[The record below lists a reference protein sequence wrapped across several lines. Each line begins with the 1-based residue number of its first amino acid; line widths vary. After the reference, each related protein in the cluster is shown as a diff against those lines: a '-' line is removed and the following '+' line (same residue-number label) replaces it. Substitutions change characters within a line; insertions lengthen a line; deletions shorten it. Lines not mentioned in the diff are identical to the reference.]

1 MARLKI
7 YGDIVD
13 SEENSFM
20 QMWGIDNGVTFQ
32 SIDDFLSS
40 ISEDDK
46 TIDIHIHCRGG
57 NVIEG
62 WAIYDALRHSG
73 KEISATIDGECSSMA
88 TIVLL
93 SAPKE
98 RRKAYTNAHFC
109 IHNPSA
115 TMYNLDWSE
124 SLTADNIEKGA
135 ARLTKQA
142 EQLRA
147 EQDRILDLYVERT
160 GTDRET
166 LQAVMDKDVIY
177 GMDKAIELGFI
188 SEVLP
193 PITAKRQTPKTQNN
207 MHNDKEEVQVKR
219 GILDRILA
227 KAGFKALED
236 VKIVDMVVT
245 AADGSELTIERESGD
260 PQVGDSAS
268 PDGSFVMED
277 GTTIVVS
284 DGVITEII
292 PPVEAKT
299 EEEFAALEAEL
310 EALKAE
316 NEQLKADKAAL
327 EERISELESQLG
339 ESEAKAKNEEESA
352 ILAKVKNAGG
362 VAWLDKILSMK
373 STFHAKN
380 TRTQVRTVETE
391 DESPIQK
398 AKRALE
404 EKIESRKKQ

>member
-32 SIDDFLSS
+32 TIDDFLSS

-115 TMYNLDWSE
+115 TTYNLDWSE

-277 GTTIVVS
+277 GTTIVVA

-299 EEEFAALEAEL
+299 DAEFAALEAEI
-310 EALKAE
+310 ETLKAE
-316 NEQLKADKAAL
+316 NDQLKADKADL

-362 VAWLDKILSMK
+362 QAWLDKVLAMK

-380 TRTQVRTVETE
+380 TRTQLRTVETE
-391 DESPIQK
+391 EESPIRK

-404 EKIESRKKQ
+404 EKIENRKKQ

>member
-32 SIDDFLSS
+32 TIDDFLSS

-166 LQAVMDKDVIY
+166 LQSVMDKDVIY

-188 SEVLP
+188 SEILP

-292 PPVEAKT
+292 PPVQAKT
-299 EEEFAALEAEL
+299 DEEFAALEAEL

-339 ESEAKAKNEEESA
+339 ESDAKAKTEEESA
-352 ILAKVKNAGG
+352 ILAKVNHAGG

>member
-1 MARLKI
+1 
-7 YGDIVD
+7 
-13 SEENSFM
+13 M

-135 ARLTKQA
+135 ARLSKQA
-142 EQLRA
+142 EQLRS

-193 PITAKRQTPKTQNN
+193 PITAKRQTPETQNN

-299 EEEFAALEAEL
+299 DEEFAALEAEL

-339 ESEAKAKNEEESA
+339 ESDAKAKTEEESA
-352 ILAKVKNAGG
+352 ILAKVNHAGG

>member
-1 MARLKI
+1 
-7 YGDIVD
+7 
-13 SEENSFM
+13 M

-98 RRKAYTNAHFC
+98 RRKAYMNAHFC

-115 TMYNLDWSE
+115 TTYNLDWSE

-135 ARLTKQA
+135 ARLSKQA

-219 GILDRILA
+219 GILERILA

-292 PPVEAKT
+292 PPVSGD
-299 EEEFAALEAEL
+299 EET
-310 EALKAE
+310 EALREE
-316 NEQLKADKAAL
+316 NERLK
-327 EERISELESQLG
+327 SEIASLKEQLG
-339 ESEAKAKNEEESA
+339 ISDAKAKTEEESA

-373 STFHAKN
+373 STYTAQ
-380 TRTQVRTVETE
+380 TARREIRETPSNE
-391 DESPIQK
+391 TPTQK
-398 AKRALE
+398 ALRDLK
-404 EKIESRKKQ
+404 EKIENNKKQ

>member
-1 MARLKI
+1 
-7 YGDIVD
+7 
-13 SEENSFM
+13 M

-32 SIDDFLSS
+32 TIDDFLSS

-299 EEEFAALEAEL
+299 DEEFAALEAEL

-339 ESEAKAKNEEESA
+339 ESDAKAKTEEESA
-352 ILAKVKNAGG
+352 ILAKVNHAGG

-380 TRTQVRTVETE
+380 TRTQVRIVETE

>member
-1 MARLKI
+1 M
-7 YGDIVD
+7 D

-98 RRKAYTNAHFC
+98 RRKAYMNAHFC

-115 TMYNLDWSE
+115 TTYNLDWSE

-135 ARLTKQA
+135 ARLSKQA

-236 VKIVDMVVT
+236 VKIVDMVVR

-292 PPVEAKT
+292 PPVSGDEETEALREENERLKSEIASLKEQLGISDDKAKT
-299 EEEFAALEAEL
+299 
-310 EALKAE
+310 
-316 NEQLKADKAAL
+316 
-327 EERISELESQLG
+327 
-339 ESEAKAKNEEESA
+339 EEESA

-362 VAWLDKILSMK
+362 VAWLDKILAMK
-373 STFHAKN
+373 STYTAQ
-380 TRTQVRTVETE
+380 TARREIRETPSNE
-391 DESPIQK
+391 TPTQK
-398 AKRALE
+398 ALRDLK
-404 EKIESRKKQ
+404 EKIENNKKQ

>member
-1 MARLKI
+1 
-7 YGDIVD
+7 
-13 SEENSFM
+13 M

-32 SIDDFLSS
+32 TIDDFLSS

-98 RRKAYTNAHFC
+98 RRKAYMNAHFC

-115 TMYNLDWSE
+115 TTYNLDWSE

-188 SEVLP
+188 SEILP

-292 PPVEAKT
+292 PPVSGD
-299 EEEFAALEAEL
+299 EET
-310 EALKAE
+310 EALREE
-316 NEQLKADKAAL
+316 NERLK
-327 EERISELESQLG
+327 SEIASLKEQLG
-339 ESEAKAKNEEESA
+339 ISDAKAKTEEESA

-362 VAWLDKILSMK
+362 VAWLDKILAMK
-373 STFHAKN
+373 STHTAQ
-380 TRTQVRTVETE
+380 TARREIRETPYNE
-391 DESPIQK
+391 TPTQK
-398 AKRALE
+398 ALRDLK
-404 EKIESRKKQ
+404 EKIENNKKQ

>member
-32 SIDDFLSS
+32 SIDEFLSS
-40 ISEDDK
+40 ISEEDK

-115 TMYNLDWSE
+115 TTYNLDWPG
-124 SLTADNIEKGA
+124 SLTADNIENGA
-135 ARLTKQA
+135 ARLSKQA

-147 EQDRILDLYVERT
+147 EQERILDLYVERT
-160 GTDRET
+160 GTDREI
-166 LQAVMDKDVIY
+166 LQSVMNEDVIY
-177 GMDKAIELGFI
+177 GMDKALELGFI
-188 SEVLP
+188 SEILP
-193 PITAKRQTPKTQNN
+193 PITAMRKTPKNQNN
-207 MHNDKEEVQVKR
+207 MNDKEEVKVKR

-245 AADGSELTIERESGD
+245 AADGTELTIERESGD
-260 PQVGDSAS
+260 PQVGDAAN

-277 GTTIVVS
+277 GTTIVVA

-292 PPVEAKT
+292 PPVSEDEETEALREENKRLKEEIASLKEQLGISDSKAKT
-299 EEEFAALEAEL
+299 
-310 EALKAE
+310 
-316 NEQLKADKAAL
+316 
-327 EERISELESQLG
+327 
-339 ESEAKAKNEEESA
+339 EEESA

-362 VAWLDKILSMK
+362 EAWLDKILSMK
-373 STFHAKN
+373 STHTAPTARREVRETPSN
-380 TRTQVRTVETE
+380 ETPTQ
-391 DESPIQK
+391 
-398 AKRALE
+398 RALRDLK
-404 EKIESRKKQ
+404 EKIENNKKQ

>member
-32 SIDDFLSS
+32 TIDDFLSS

-166 LQAVMDKDVIY
+166 LQSVMDKDVIY

-188 SEVLP
+188 SEILP

-299 EEEFAALEAEL
+299 DEEFAALEAEL

-339 ESEAKAKNEEESA
+339 ESDAKAKTEEESA
-352 ILAKVKNAGG
+352 ILAKVNHAGG
-362 VAWLDKILSMK
+362 VAWLDKILAMK
-373 STFHAKN
+373 STYTAQ
-380 TRTQVRTVETE
+380 TARREIRETPSNE
-391 DESPIQK
+391 TPTQK
-398 AKRALE
+398 ALRDLK
-404 EKIESRKKQ
+404 EKIENNKKQ

>member
-135 ARLTKQA
+135 ARLSKQA
-142 EQLRA
+142 EQLRS

-299 EEEFAALEAEL
+299 DEEFAALEAEL

-339 ESEAKAKNEEESA
+339 ESDAKAKTEEESA
-352 ILAKVKNAGG
+352 ILAKVNHAGG

>member
-1 MARLKI
+1 
-7 YGDIVD
+7 
-13 SEENSFM
+13 M

-135 ARLTKQA
+135 ARLSKQA

-299 EEEFAALEAEL
+299 DEEFAALEAEL

-339 ESEAKAKNEEESA
+339 ESDAKAKTEEESA
-352 ILAKVKNAGG
+352 ILAKVNHAGG

>member
-98 RRKAYTNAHFC
+98 RRKAYMNAHFC

-115 TMYNLDWSE
+115 TTYNLDWSE

-135 ARLTKQA
+135 ARLSKQA

-292 PPVEAKT
+292 PPVSGD
-299 EEEFAALEAEL
+299 EET
-310 EALKAE
+310 EALREE
-316 NEQLKADKAAL
+316 NERLK
-327 EERISELESQLG
+327 SEIASLKEQLG
-339 ESEAKAKNEEESA
+339 ISDAKAKTEEESA

-373 STFHAKN
+373 STYTAQ
-380 TRTQVRTVETE
+380 TARREIRETPSNE
-391 DESPIQK
+391 TPTQK
-398 AKRALE
+398 ALRDLK
-404 EKIESRKKQ
+404 EKIENNKKQ

>member
-98 RRKAYTNAHFC
+98 RRKAYMNAHFC

-115 TMYNLDWSE
+115 TTYNLDWSE

-135 ARLTKQA
+135 ARLSKQA
-142 EQLRA
+142 EQLRS

-188 SEVLP
+188 SEILP

-292 PPVEAKT
+292 PPVSGD
-299 EEEFAALEAEL
+299 EET
-310 EALKAE
+310 EALREE
-316 NEQLKADKAAL
+316 NERLK
-327 EERISELESQLG
+327 SEIASLKEQLG
-339 ESEAKAKNEEESA
+339 ISDAKAKTEEESA
-352 ILAKVKNAGG
+352 ILAKVNHAGG
-362 VAWLDKILSMK
+362 VAWLDKILAMK
-373 STFHAKN
+373 STYTAQ
-380 TRTQVRTVETE
+380 TARREIRETPSNE
-391 DESPIQK
+391 TPTQK
-398 AKRALE
+398 ALRDLK
-404 EKIESRKKQ
+404 EKIENNKKQ

>member
-32 SIDDFLSS
+32 TIDDFLSS

-166 LQAVMDKDVIY
+166 LQSVMDKDVIY

-299 EEEFAALEAEL
+299 DEEFAALEAEL

-339 ESEAKAKNEEESA
+339 ESDAKAKTEEESA
-352 ILAKVKNAGG
+352 ILAKVNHAGG
-362 VAWLDKILSMK
+362 VAWLDKILAMK

>member
-1 MARLKI
+1 
-7 YGDIVD
+7 
-13 SEENSFM
+13 M

-135 ARLTKQA
+135 ARLSKQA
-142 EQLRA
+142 EQLRS

-299 EEEFAALEAEL
+299 DEEFAALEAEL

-362 VAWLDKILSMK
+362 VAWLDKILAMK

-404 EKIESRKKQ
+404 EKIENRKKQ

>member
-1 MARLKI
+1 
-7 YGDIVD
+7 
-13 SEENSFM
+13 M

-32 SIDDFLSS
+32 TIDDFLSS

-166 LQAVMDKDVIY
+166 LQSVMDKDVIY

-188 SEVLP
+188 SEILP

-299 EEEFAALEAEL
+299 DEEFAALEAEL

-339 ESEAKAKNEEESA
+339 ESDAKAKTEEESA
-352 ILAKVKNAGG
+352 ILAKVNHAGG

>member
-135 ARLTKQA
+135 ARLSKQA
-142 EQLRA
+142 EQLRS

-299 EEEFAALEAEL
+299 DEEFAALEAEL

-339 ESEAKAKNEEESA
+339 ESDAKAKTEEESA
-352 ILAKVKNAGG
+352 ILAKVNHAGG
-362 VAWLDKILSMK
+362 VAWLDKILAMK

>member
-1 MARLKI
+1 
-7 YGDIVD
+7 
-13 SEENSFM
+13 M

-98 RRKAYTNAHFC
+98 RRKAYANAHFC

-166 LQAVMDKDVIY
+166 LQSVMDKDVIY

-362 VAWLDKILSMK
+362 QAWLDKVLAMK

-380 TRTQVRTVETE
+380 TRTQLRTVETE
-391 DESPIQK
+391 EESPIRK

-404 EKIESRKKQ
+404 EKIENRKKQ

>member
-98 RRKAYTNAHFC
+98 RRKAYANAHFC

-166 LQAVMDKDVIY
+166 LQSVMDKDVIY

-362 VAWLDKILSMK
+362 QAWLDKVLAMK

-380 TRTQVRTVETE
+380 TRTQLRTVETE
-391 DESPIQK
+391 EESPIRK

-404 EKIESRKKQ
+404 EKIENRKKQ

>member
-32 SIDDFLSS
+32 SIDEFLSS
-40 ISEDDK
+40 ISEEDK

-115 TMYNLDWSE
+115 TTYNLDWPG

-135 ARLTKQA
+135 ARLSKQA

-147 EQDRILDLYVERT
+147 EQERILDLYVERT

-166 LQAVMDKDVIY
+166 LQSVMNEDVIY
-177 GMDKAIELGFI
+177 GMDKALELGFI
-188 SEVLP
+188 SEILP
-193 PITAKRQTPKTQNN
+193 PITAMRKTPKNQNN
-207 MHNDKEEVQVKR
+207 MNDKEEVKVKR

-245 AADGSELTIERESGD
+245 AADGTELTIERESGD
-260 PQVGDSAS
+260 PQVGDAAN

-277 GTTIVVS
+277 GTTIVVA

-292 PPVEAKT
+292 PPVSGDEETEALREENKRLKEEIASLKEQLGISDSKAKT
-299 EEEFAALEAEL
+299 
-310 EALKAE
+310 
-316 NEQLKADKAAL
+316 
-327 EERISELESQLG
+327 
-339 ESEAKAKNEEESA
+339 EEESA

-362 VAWLDKILSMK
+362 EAWLDKILSMK
-373 STFHAKN
+373 STHTAPTARREVRETPSN
-380 TRTQVRTVETE
+380 ETPTQ
-391 DESPIQK
+391 
-398 AKRALE
+398 RALRDLK
-404 EKIESRKKQ
+404 EKIENNKKQ

>member
-13 SEENSFM
+13 GEENSFM

-32 SIDDFLSS
+32 TIDDFLSS

-166 LQAVMDKDVIY
+166 LQSVMDKDVIY

-188 SEVLP
+188 SEILP

-299 EEEFAALEAEL
+299 DEEFAALEAEL

-339 ESEAKAKNEEESA
+339 ESDAKAKTEEESA
-352 ILAKVKNAGG
+352 ILAKVNHAGG

>member
-1 MARLKI
+1 
-7 YGDIVD
+7 
-13 SEENSFM
+13 M

-98 RRKAYTNAHFC
+98 RRKAYMNAHFC

-115 TMYNLDWSE
+115 TTYNLDWSE

-135 ARLTKQA
+135 ARLSKQA

-236 VKIVDMVVT
+236 LKIVDMVVT

-292 PPVEAKT
+292 PPVSGD
-299 EEEFAALEAEL
+299 EET
-310 EALKAE
+310 EALREE
-316 NEQLKADKAAL
+316 NERLK
-327 EERISELESQLG
+327 SEIASLKEQLG
-339 ESEAKAKNEEESA
+339 ISDAKAKTEEESA

-373 STFHAKN
+373 STYTAQ
-380 TRTQVRTVETE
+380 TARREIRETPSNE
-391 DESPIQK
+391 TPTQK
-398 AKRALE
+398 ALRDLK
-404 EKIESRKKQ
+404 EKIENNKKQ

>member
-98 RRKAYTNAHFC
+98 RRKAYMNAHFC

-115 TMYNLDWSE
+115 TTYNLDWSE

-135 ARLTKQA
+135 ARLSKQA
-142 EQLRA
+142 EQLRS

-188 SEVLP
+188 SEILP

-292 PPVEAKT
+292 PPVSGD
-299 EEEFAALEAEL
+299 EETAALRE
-310 EALKAE
+310 E
-316 NEQLKADKAAL
+316 NERLK
-327 EERISELESQLG
+327 SEIASLKEQLG
-339 ESEAKAKNEEESA
+339 ISDAKAKTEEESA

-362 VAWLDKILSMK
+362 VAWLDKILAMK
-373 STFHAKN
+373 SIHTAQ
-380 TRTQVRTVETE
+380 TARREIRETPSNE
-391 DESPIQK
+391 TPTQK
-398 AKRALE
+398 ALRDLK
-404 EKIESRKKQ
+404 EKIENNKKQ

>member
-1 MARLKI
+1 
-7 YGDIVD
+7 
-13 SEENSFM
+13 M

-32 SIDDFLSS
+32 TIDDFLSS

-109 IHNPSA
+109 IHNPLA

-166 LQAVMDKDVIY
+166 LQSVMDKDVIY

-188 SEVLP
+188 SEILP

-299 EEEFAALEAEL
+299 DEEFAALEAEL

-339 ESEAKAKNEEESA
+339 ESDAKAKTEEESA
-352 ILAKVKNAGG
+352 ILAKVNHAGG

>member
-1 MARLKI
+1 
-7 YGDIVD
+7 
-13 SEENSFM
+13 M

-135 ARLTKQA
+135 ARLSKQA
-142 EQLRA
+142 EQLRS

-299 EEEFAALEAEL
+299 DEEFAALEAEL

-339 ESEAKAKNEEESA
+339 ESDAKAKTEEESA
-352 ILAKVKNAGG
+352 ILAKVNHAGG
-362 VAWLDKILSMK
+362 VAWLDKILAMK

>member
-1 MARLKI
+1 
-7 YGDIVD
+7 
-13 SEENSFM
+13 M

-32 SIDDFLSS
+32 TIDDFLSS

-135 ARLTKQA
+135 ARLSKQA
-142 EQLRA
+142 EQLRS

-299 EEEFAALEAEL
+299 DEEFAALEAEL

-339 ESEAKAKNEEESA
+339 ESDAKAKTEEESA
-352 ILAKVKNAGG
+352 ILAKVNHAGG

>member
-1 MARLKI
+1 
-7 YGDIVD
+7 
-13 SEENSFM
+13 M

-32 SIDDFLSS
+32 TIDDFLSS

-115 TMYNLDWSE
+115 TTYNLDWSE

-135 ARLTKQA
+135 ARLSKQA

-188 SEVLP
+188 SEILP

-292 PPVEAKT
+292 PPVSGD
-299 EEEFAALEAEL
+299 EET
-310 EALKAE
+310 EALREE
-316 NEQLKADKAAL
+316 NERLK
-327 EERISELESQLG
+327 SEIASLKEQLG
-339 ESEAKAKNEEESA
+339 ISDAKAKTEEESA
-352 ILAKVKNAGG
+352 ILAKVNHAGG
-362 VAWLDKILSMK
+362 VAWLDKILAMK
-373 STFHAKN
+373 STYTAQ
-380 TRTQVRTVETE
+380 TARREIRETPSNE
-391 DESPIQK
+391 TPTQK
-398 AKRALE
+398 ALRDLK
-404 EKIESRKKQ
+404 EKIENNKKQ

>member
-115 TMYNLDWSE
+115 TTYNLDWSE

-135 ARLTKQA
+135 ARLSKQA

-188 SEVLP
+188 SEILP

-292 PPVEAKT
+292 PPVSGD
-299 EEEFAALEAEL
+299 EET
-310 EALKAE
+310 EALREE
-316 NEQLKADKAAL
+316 NERLK
-327 EERISELESQLG
+327 SEIASLKEQLG
-339 ESEAKAKNEEESA
+339 ISDAKAKTEEESA

-373 STFHAKN
+373 STYTAQ
-380 TRTQVRTVETE
+380 TARREIRETPSNE
-391 DESPIQK
+391 TPTQK
-398 AKRALE
+398 ALRDLK
-404 EKIESRKKQ
+404 EKIENNKKQ

>member
-32 SIDDFLSS
+32 TIDDFLSS

-115 TMYNLDWSE
+115 TTYNLDWSE

-135 ARLTKQA
+135 ARLSKQA

-188 SEVLP
+188 SEILP

-292 PPVEAKT
+292 PPVSGD
-299 EEEFAALEAEL
+299 EET
-310 EALKAE
+310 EALREE
-316 NEQLKADKAAL
+316 NERLK
-327 EERISELESQLG
+327 SEIASLKEQLG
-339 ESEAKAKNEEESA
+339 ISDAKAKTEEESA
-352 ILAKVKNAGG
+352 ILAKVNHAGG
-362 VAWLDKILSMK
+362 VAWLDKILAMK
-373 STFHAKN
+373 STYTAQ
-380 TRTQVRTVETE
+380 TARREIRETPSNE
-391 DESPIQK
+391 TPTQK
-398 AKRALE
+398 ALRDLK
-404 EKIESRKKQ
+404 EKIENNKKQ

>member
-1 MARLKI
+1 
-7 YGDIVD
+7 
-13 SEENSFM
+13 M

-32 SIDDFLSS
+32 TIDDFLSS

-166 LQAVMDKDVIY
+166 LQSVMDKDVIY

-188 SEVLP
+188 SEILP

-207 MHNDKEEVQVKR
+207 MHNDKEEVKVKR

-299 EEEFAALEAEL
+299 DEEFAALEAEL

-339 ESEAKAKNEEESA
+339 ESDAKAKTEEESA
-352 ILAKVKNAGG
+352 ILAKVNHAGG

>member
-299 EEEFAALEAEL
+299 DEEFAALEAEL

-339 ESEAKAKNEEESA
+339 ESDAKAKTEEESA
-352 ILAKVKNAGG
+352 ILAKVNHAGG

>member
-1 MARLKI
+1 MFV
-7 YGDIVD
+7 YGDDRFVVRTQRT
-13 SEENSFM
+13 SES
-20 QMWGIDNGVTFQ
+20 
-32 SIDDFLSS
+32 L
-40 ISEDDK
+40 
-46 TIDIHIHCRGG
+46 H
-57 NVIEG
+57 
-62 WAIYDALRHSG
+62 
-73 KEISATIDGECSSMA
+73 EC
-88 TIVLL
+88 
-93 SAPKE
+93 
-98 RRKAYTNAHFC
+98 HFC

-115 TMYNLDWSE
+115 TTYNLDWPG

-135 ARLTKQA
+135 ARLSKQA

-147 EQDRILDLYVERT
+147 EQERILDLYVERT

-166 LQAVMDKDVIY
+166 LQSVMNEDVIY
-177 GMDKAIELGFI
+177 GMDKALELGFI
-188 SEVLP
+188 SEILP
-193 PITAKRQTPKTQNN
+193 PITAMRKTPKNQNN
-207 MHNDKEEVQVKR
+207 MHNDKEEVKVKR

-245 AADGSELTIERESGD
+245 AADGTELTIERESGD
-260 PQVGDSAS
+260 PQVGDAAG

-277 GTTIVVS
+277 GTTIVVA

-299 EEEFAALEAEL
+299 EAEFAALEAEI
-310 EALKAE
+310 ETLKAE

-362 VAWLDKILSMK
+362 EAWLDKVLSMK

-380 TRTQVRTVETE
+380 TRTQLRTVETE
-391 DESPIQK
+391 EESPVQK

-404 EKIESRKKQ
+404 EKIENRKKQ

>member
-1 MARLKI
+1 
-7 YGDIVD
+7 
-13 SEENSFM
+13 M

-135 ARLTKQA
+135 ARLSKQA
-142 EQLRA
+142 EQLRS

-299 EEEFAALEAEL
+299 DEEFAALEAEL

-339 ESEAKAKNEEESA
+339 ESDAKAKTEEESA
-352 ILAKVKNAGG
+352 ILAKVNHAGG

>member
-1 MARLKI
+1 
-7 YGDIVD
+7 
-13 SEENSFM
+13 M

-32 SIDDFLSS
+32 TIDDFLSS

-98 RRKAYTNAHFC
+98 RRKAYMNAHFC

-115 TMYNLDWSE
+115 TTYNLDWSE

-135 ARLTKQA
+135 ARLSKQA

-292 PPVEAKT
+292 PPVSGD
-299 EEEFAALEAEL
+299 EET
-310 EALKAE
+310 EALREE
-316 NEQLKADKAAL
+316 NERLK
-327 EERISELESQLG
+327 SEIASLKEQLG
-339 ESEAKAKNEEESA
+339 ISDAKAKTEEESA

-373 STFHAKN
+373 STYTAQ
-380 TRTQVRTVETE
+380 TARREIRETPSNE
-391 DESPIQK
+391 TPTQK
-398 AKRALE
+398 ALRDLK
-404 EKIESRKKQ
+404 EKIENNKKQ

>member
-32 SIDDFLSS
+32 TIDDFLSS

-166 LQAVMDKDVIY
+166 LQSVMDKDVIY

-188 SEVLP
+188 SEILP

-245 AADGSELTIERESGD
+245 AADGSELTIERESAD

-299 EEEFAALEAEL
+299 DEEFAALEAEL

-339 ESEAKAKNEEESA
+339 ESDAKAKTEEESA
-352 ILAKVKNAGG
+352 ILAKVNHAGG

>member
-1 MARLKI
+1 
-7 YGDIVD
+7 
-13 SEENSFM
+13 M

-32 SIDDFLSS
+32 TIDDFLSS

-115 TMYNLDWSE
+115 TTYNLDWSE

-135 ARLTKQA
+135 ARLSKQA

-207 MHNDKEEVQVKR
+207 MHNDKEGVQVKR

-245 AADGSELTIERESGD
+245 AADGSELTIEREGGD
-260 PQVGDSAS
+260 PQVGDLAS

-299 EEEFAALEAEL
+299 DEEFAALEAEL

-339 ESEAKAKNEEESA
+339 ESDAKAKTEEESA
-352 ILAKVKNAGG
+352 ILAKVNHAGG
-362 VAWLDKILSMK
+362 VAWLDKILAMK